1 MAAFSRASVFPTL
14 AAGLGGRAWRIH
26 VRSRRVLDDQERAG
40 RTFDGFKDTAP
51 TRQGAEGAEKLFRQ
65 DNQVNVACC
74 CGPPYLLWGVAEFGG
89 QPHIQA
95 ALPHLPHQAK
105 KCRPGRI
112 GVSRS

>member
-1 MAAFSRASVFPTL
+1 
-14 AAGLGGRAWRIH
+14 
-26 VRSRRVLDDQERAG
+26 
-40 RTFDGFKDTAP
+40 
-51 TRQGAEGAEKLFRQ
+51 
-65 DNQVNVACC
+65 
-74 CGPPYLLWGVAEFGG
+74 VAEFGG